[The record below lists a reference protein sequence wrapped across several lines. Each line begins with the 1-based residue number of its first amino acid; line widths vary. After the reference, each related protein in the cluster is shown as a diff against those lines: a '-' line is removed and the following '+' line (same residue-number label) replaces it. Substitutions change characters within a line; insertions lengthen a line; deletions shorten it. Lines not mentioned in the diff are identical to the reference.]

1 MMQKSKR
8 IRRIAFVLILFGALI
23 QMTSIAVKEV
33 KEIGIRIAANH
44 TVTVTEVTA
53 TTLPEAKA
61 VTQAAKAKEK
71 AAVPLEPLSL
81 TVIIPPQDDEKS
93 KSELPEL
100 IQQKQQLRAAAKE
113 AKLIAEKEAAEAA
126 EAAKKAESATK
137 ITVAIYDTITST
149 YTVEIYN
156 SIEELANNCSL
167 TVDEIIY
174 IMKALYGEAN
184 AVESKA
190 ERSMVVWVIL
200 NRLDTPGYGFGDSI
214 EEIITKPFQ
223 FTGYLESNPVT
234 DRSFEVV
241 CDVIMRW
248 EAEKRGETNVGRTI
262 PKEVLFFHADH
273 GHNAFYRYTEVNRG
287 EKIYF
292 DREHPL
298 ENPYEN

>member
-1 MMQKSKR
+1 MTNVTKYVL
-8 IRRIAFVLILFGALI
+8 RRVATVLLLFGVCACILLA
-23 QMTSIAVKEV
+23 Q
-33 KEIGIRIAANH
+33 GIRQTEATAMKKAA
-44 TVTVTEVTA
+44 TEVAIPKQKTIPEIVIPTAPAIPAVTTIHVPVTPA
-53 TTLPEAKA
+53 TTSVSTPVPPATPLAITVSTKGEIPEVIQEKM
-61 VTQAAKAKEK
+61 AA
-71 AAVPLEPLSL
+71 
-81 TVIIPPQDDEKS
+81 
-93 KSELPEL
+93 
-100 IQQKQQLRAAAKE
+100 RAAAKIE
-113 AKLIAEKEAAEAA
+113 AETAKETAKIA
-126 EAAKKAESATK
+126 
-137 ITVAIYDTITST
+137 VASYDTVTST

-214 EEIITKPFQ
+214 EEIITKPYQ

-248 EAEKRGETNVGRTI
+248 EAEKRGETSVGRTI

-273 GHNAFYRYTEVNRG
+273 GHNAFYQYTQVNSG

-292 DREHPL
+292 DRDHPV

>member
-1 MMQKSKR
+1 MSNVTKY
-8 IRRIAFVLILFGALI
+8 VLRKAATVLLLLGVCACILLA
-23 QMTSIAVKEV
+23 Q
-33 KEIGIRIAANH
+33 GIRQTEATVMKKAA
-44 TVTVTEVTA
+44 TEVAIPKKSIPEIVIPTAPAVTTPATPTA
-53 TTLPEAKA
+53 TVSTQVPPATPLAITISTRGEIPEVIQEKM
-61 VTQAAKAKEK
+61 AA
-71 AAVPLEPLSL
+71 
-81 TVIIPPQDDEKS
+81 
-93 KSELPEL
+93 
-100 IQQKQQLRAAAKE
+100 RAAAKIE
-113 AKLIAEKEAAEAA
+113 AETAKETAKIA
-126 EAAKKAESATK
+126 
-137 ITVAIYDTITST
+137 VASYDTVTST

-167 TVDEIIY
+167 TVEEIIY

-223 FTGYLESNPVT
+223 FTGYLESNPIT

-262 PKEVLFFHADH
+262 PKEVLFFHVDH

-292 DREHPL
+292 DRDHPV